1 MILEGIVTTM
11 NADGTVNIS
20 PMGPIVDAAISRL
33 ELRPFQTS
41 TTFQNL
47 RRTRQGVFHVTD
59 DVELLARAAVSRLET
74 PPRMIRSVRVDGWI
88 LADACRWHAFEVREL
103 DESTERARL
112 VAEVVDAGR
121 ARDFFGFNRAKHAV
135 VEAAILATRVHFLP
149 QEEILADLGRLNVLV
164 EKTGGAQE
172 RRAFDFLE
180 GYVREK
186 FAELL
191 HDPDG
196 SNAADAHFNSDSN
209 QNTN

>member
-1 MILEGIVTTM
+1 MILEGIVTTI

-20 PMGPIVDAAISRL
+20 PMGPIVDEALTRL

-47 RRTRQGVFHVTD
+47 RRARQGIFHVTD

-74 PPRMIRSVRVDGWI
+74 PPRMTRAARVDGWI
-88 LADACRWHAFEVREL
+88 LADACRWFAFEVREL
-103 DESTERARL
+103 DDSAERARL
-112 VAEVVDAGR
+112 VAEVVDSGR
-121 ARDFFGFNRAKHAV
+121 QRDFFGFNRAKHAV

-149 QEEILADLGRLNVLV
+149 REEIVADFARLTVLV

-180 GYVREK
+180 AYVRAA
-186 FAELL
+186 FALQA
-191 HDPDG
+191 PAAQQP
-196 SNAADAHFNSDSN
+196 NAPTTDVAASAPQIKN
-209 QNTN
+209 